1 MPAMVRAGSLVR
13 LGFSTIAGVF
23 IALTAIFLI
32 AFLSTLLDALLTAN
46 LGAGFAVFTECTSSF
61 IFEV

>member
-1 MPAMVRAGSLVR
+1 MVRAGSLVR
-13 LGFSTIAGVF
+13 LIFSALAGVF

-32 AFLSTLLDALLTAN
+32 AILDALLTTN
-46 LGAGFAVFTECTSSF
+46 LDAGLVFLTECTSSF